1 MRLASMLFTVV
12 VLLAGCS
19 GQTTDQPPPGPRTT
33 PEPSPTFSRSPGSS
47 AAPEPAVA
55 GTIASRLT
63 TPWGLLFLPDGTA
76 LLSERDTGKVKR
88 VTASGQVSEV
98 GTVPDV
104 EPGGEGGLLGLAFKD
119 NVLYAYFTASD
130 DNRIVKMGYTP
141 SSGGGGGLGEPEVIL
156 DGLPS
161 AGNHNG
167 GRMVFGPDGYLY
179 VTAGEAGNP
188 PLAQDLDSL
197 GGKILRI
204 TTSGDPA
211 PGNPFDNSPVWSY
224 GHRNPQGLAFD
235 PQGRLWAAE
244 FGQDTWD
251 EINLIEPGKNY
262 GWPEVEG
269 KAGTAGGK
277 YVDPLAVWPTSDASP
292 SGIAYAGG
300 AIWMA
305 SLRGARLWRIEVDGE
320 QVVGEPKAYFEG
332 DYGRL
337 RTVVPAPDGSL
348 WLTTSNTDGR
358 GEEYRRPDDDRIL
371 RVALS

>member
-1 MRLASMLFTVV
+1 MRLVSMLFAAV

-19 GQTTDQPPPGPRTT
+19 GQTTDQPTTGPRNA

-47 AAPEPAVA
+47 AAPEPVVA
-55 GTIASRLT
+55 GTIATGLT

-76 LLSERDTGKVKR
+76 LVSERDTGKIKR

-104 EPGGEGGLLGLAFKD
+104 EPNGEGGLLGIAFRD
-119 NVLYAYFTASD
+119 NMLYAYFTAAD
-130 DNRIVKMGYTP
+130 DNRIVKMAYSP
-141 SSGGGGGLGEPEVIL
+141 SGGGLGEPQVIL

-161 AGNHNG
+161 NSYHNG
-167 GRMVFGPDGYLY
+167 GRMIFGPDGYLY

-204 TTSGDPA
+204 TVDGKPA
-211 PGNPFDNSPVWSY
+211 PGNPFDDSPIWSY

-251 EINLIEPGKNY
+251 EINLIQAGKNY
-262 GWPEVEG
+262 GWPDVEG
-269 KAGTAGGK
+269 KSSTAGDK
-277 YVDPLAVWPTSDASP
+277 YVNPLAVWPTSDASP
-292 SGIAYAGG
+292 SGIAYADG
-300 AIWMA
+300 ALWMA
-305 SLRGARLWRIEVDGE
+305 SLRGARLWRIEISGD

-332 DYGRL
+332 EYGRL
-337 RTVVPAPDGSL
+337 RTVALAPDGSL

-358 GEEYRRPDDDRIL
+358 GDQYRKSDDDRIL
-371 RVALS
+371 RLTLS